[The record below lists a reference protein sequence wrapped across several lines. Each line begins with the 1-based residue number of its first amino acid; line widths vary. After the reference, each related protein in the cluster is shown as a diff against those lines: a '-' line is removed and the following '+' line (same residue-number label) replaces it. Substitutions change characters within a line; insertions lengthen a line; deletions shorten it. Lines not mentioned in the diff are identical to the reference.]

1 MKYIKFLLV
10 AILFW
15 FPIVFGMGWSAN
27 ILGIP
32 DTETWLWILRL
43 FAAVISICIAWIAI
57 GATHAKSIAESA
69 MAMISIISNLLL
81 TVCIIFGIVAV
92 VMIFVKDYKW
102 VYEHFYYPFIAKSIG
117 VCLITVVPLSL
128 LLMVFR
134 STRVLGGI
142 ILYLL
147 SFFFIFSLWFYSL
160 IYAASSGIG
169 WVIGG
174 LLLSGIGVILT
185 AIIAA
190 AVWGQWTVAGEII
203 LSVVLI
209 LVTRMFGMAIAA
221 KQLATEEEQEGAP
234 ISSLSREDEVEIAP
248 ESERDKRALE
258 TAIFSLPVSINE
270 VLNIGDKLLTGEIR
284 NQNVV
289 DYIEDEQGLIEE
301 DEHKERILKLIA
313 RIKLYNDRNTGLRDE
328 LKSNTLRSE
337 QRELLNAELEKNTKY
352 IVTLCRKI
360 RFNKKQ
366 IHRFISRMRDY
377 AKEVEIPENVIAQ
390 YEEETGLTTTQK
402 IEEDYEA
409 HLEKGIACY
418 KIGQYQNAIED
429 FNKAIVLKTDYG
441 VYFNRGIA
449 YNKLGQYQLAI
460 ENYDEAIRLE
470 PDFAWAYGSRGIA
483 YANLGQHQRAI
494 EDYNEAIRLEHL
506 YIEIEYP
513 MVNDYYNRGCTY
525 YALGQ
530 YQRAIAD
537 YNEAIRLE
545 PDFAV
550 AYNNRGLAYGKLG
563 HKDEAI
569 NDYKTAAQLGNLNSQ
584 KYLMSKGISW

>member
-1 MKYIKFLLV
+1 
-10 AILFW
+10 
-15 FPIVFGMGWSAN
+15 
-27 ILGIP
+27 
-32 DTETWLWILRL
+32 
-43 FAAVISICIAWIAI
+43 
-57 GATHAKSIAESA
+57 
-69 MAMISIISNLLL
+69 
-81 TVCIIFGIVAV
+81 
-92 VMIFVKDYKW
+92 
-102 VYEHFYYPFIAKSIG
+102 
-117 VCLITVVPLSL
+117 
-128 LLMVFR
+128 
-134 STRVLGGI
+134 
-142 ILYLL
+142 
-147 SFFFIFSLWFYSL
+147 
-160 IYAASSGIG
+160 
-169 WVIGG
+169 
-174 LLLSGIGVILT
+174 
-185 AIIAA
+185 
-190 AVWGQWTVAGEII
+190 
-203 LSVVLI
+203 
-209 LVTRMFGMAIAA
+209 MFGMAIAA
-221 KQLATEEEQEGAP
+221 KQLATEEEQQEGAP

-248 ESERDKRALE
+248 EIERDKRALE

-270 VLNIGDKLLTGEIR
+270 VLNIGNKLLTGEITS
-284 NQNVV
+284 QNVV
-289 DYIEDEQGLIEE
+289 DYIEDEQGFIEE
-301 DEHKERILKLIA
+301 DERKERILKLIA
-313 RIKLYNDRNTGLRDE
+313 RIKLYNERNTGLRDK